1 MQTIPDNAFNACGL
15 TQIQIPKSVTSIGD
29 SAFANNGF
37 REQPNGTL
45 TLHEGLETIGSN
57 AIYIQPNS
65 TEATSGFQTLVI
77 PCTVTDIGDGAFPA
91 TVG

>member
-15 TQIQIPKSVTSIGD
+15 TQIQIPKSVTSIGN

-57 AIYIQPNS
+57 AFYIQPNS
-65 TEATSGFQTLVI
+65 TSVMV
-77 PCTVTDIGDGAFPA
+77 PFPA